1 MDDSGTGISVIFD
14 SSDVMLDESLK
25 NTERV
30 ILGYVFCRYDVDAD
44 LSLVVYYKRDNTLV
58 WENSDT
64 YTMVKA
70 DKRFLQKLPPGLSVI
85 DAYVKITGDLGSV
98 AAVNDIQSLKLYIK
112 PVTVGKY
119 GG

>member
-1 MDDSGTGISVIFD
+1 MDDFGSAISIIFD
-14 SSDVMLDESLK
+14 SADIMVDETLK

-30 ILGYVFCRYDVDAD
+30 VLGYVFCRYEVDAD

-64 YTMVKA
+64 YTIDKNY
-70 DKRFLQKLPPGLSVI
+70 KRFLQKLPPGLSVI
-85 DAYVKITGDLGSV
+85 DAYAKITASLGQ
-98 AAVNDIQSLKLYIK
+98 VNDVNNIQSLKLFVK
-112 PVTVGKY
+112 PVQVGKY